1 MAKKKA
7 KPCSKKTCGKKC
19 NKKLSCN
26 DIVQPKIE
34 SPKMAKAVTKSEY
47 FLGLIKKAFG
57 YD

>member
-26 DIVQPKIE
+26 DIVQPK
-34 SPKMAKAVTKSEY
+34 MAKAVTKSEY

-57 YD
+57 YG